1 MTVQARQTLADQ
13 LKQAVAATG
22 KSVSAI
28 ARESGVPQP
37 VLHRFVTGERGL
49 LLDTADRLAAYLE
62 LELRAAPRENANEP
76 AA

>member
-1 MTVQARQTLADQ
+1 MTAQARQTLADQ
-13 LKQAVAATG
+13 LKRAVAATG
-22 KSVSAI
+22 KSVSAV

-49 LLDTADRLAAYLE
+49 LLDTADRLAAYLG
-62 LELRAAPRENANEP
+62 LEFCAVPRDNANEP

>member
-1 MTVQARQTLADQ
+1 MNPQTRLTLAEQ

-22 KSVSAI
+22 KSVSAV

-49 LLDTADRLAAYLE
+49 LLDTADRLAAYLG
-62 LELRAAPRENANEP
+62 LELCPVPRDQANEP

>member
-1 MTVQARQTLADQ
+1 MTPQARQTLADQ
-13 LKQAVAATG
+13 LKKAVAATG
-22 KSVSAI
+22 KSVSAV

-49 LLDTADRLAAYLE
+49 LLDTADRLAAYLR
-62 LELRAAPRENANEP
+62 LELRPIPNDHANDP